1 MPFAAVWVASPAR
14 RLCPANSFALWPLD
28 TPASPRLQ
36 SNWQA
41 RPSPILFHAAAR
53 NRGSA
58 APAHARIL
66 QPFLE
71 GSHRT
76 NGVVRA
82 ERNRHRRGDVLK
94 KEEDRD
100 TSVAGFVTEK
110 AAGVLHGPD
119 RTRILRHQGI
129 DGQQRNTL
137 NRRLRH

>member
-1 MPFAAVWVASPAR
+1 MAPIELACKAFADTLPRRR
-14 RLCPANSFALWPLD
+14 RLETGVRRPCP
-28 TPASPRLQ
+28 
-36 SNWQA
+36 
-41 RPSPILFHAAAR
+41 RP
-53 NRGSA
+53 N
-58 APAHARIL
+58 L

-82 ERNRHRRGDVLK
+82 ERNRHRRGDGLQ

-137 NRRLRH
+137 NRRLCH